1 MSQKRVW
8 ILGGGTF
15 VAGAA
20 VLAVIAS
27 GLLQEPDRA
36 PQPPV
41 APPLAQP
48 ADTPLSP
55 QSPIPAAPTAGQ
67 AQAVPNATAQPSAAG
82 QPVPDPGVVAPPP
95 EPPRFDV
102 VRVARDGETLVAGS
116 AAPGS
121 AVVLRVDGAII
132 AQTVADPA
140 GQFVALFSLGYSE
153 AAQSM
158 TLEAEGA
165 DGVVLAA
172 DGTVILT
179 PRAAPVALA
188 QVPAA
193 PPDGPLD
200 PAAQDATRQD
210 PTGQV
215 LAAQGGASPEA
226 ASDPAAPSVGED
238 NVALALAEPPAQPQ
252 PQVPPPTAPQP
263 PAQAVGSAAQT
274 AAPLTAVSAPPELSA
289 AEVLAATE
297 TGASVDDQ
305 AAGPTPAAPDASAPE
320 SIALTADAVSAAPER
335 SNPERSNPEQA
346 TPPAQAALAEPAV
359 ADAGPSRPGVERAA
373 QADEGRQEAEQAIAS
388 LTPETRA
395 PGLAPA
401 AGTPAAEM
409 AEAGTPEAEMAGA
422 EMAGAEMAE
431 AQIAAAQTAET
442 QVTEILSAPP
452 DQTDDATGDAT
463 VDPAA
468 RLAMAEDVPTAFMV
482 RGSGEV
488 ELLDR
493 APPVVD
499 NVVIDSISYSALGD
513 VLIAGR
519 AARSQPSPRLR
530 IYLDNRP
537 IAVATAAGGDWASD
551 LPDVDPGVYTLRVD
565 QLSDEGR
572 VVSRFET
579 PFQREDPGLVVA
591 AQAQAAALEP
601 ALEQVPPP
609 EPVSEPGATPVAGGG
624 QPSAGAE
631 QPASGQTGDAVLA
644 ASGESGVARRAET
657 GADNAASG
665 AGGGVP
671 PVSLITVQP
680 GHTLWAISDA
690 RYGAGELYVVIYR
703 ANRDQIRNP
712 DLIYPGQVF
721 TLPDNQ
727 PPDNQPPDNQ
737 PPEN

>member
-1 MSQKRVW
+1 M
-8 ILGGGTF
+8 
-15 VAGAA
+15 
-20 VLAVIAS
+20 
-27 GLLQEPDRA
+27 
-36 PQPPV
+36 
-41 APPLAQP
+41 
-48 ADTPLSP
+48 
-55 QSPIPAAPTAGQ
+55 
-67 AQAVPNATAQPSAAG
+67 
-82 QPVPDPGVVAPPP
+82 
-95 EPPRFDV
+95 
-102 VRVARDGETLVAGS
+102 
-116 AAPGS
+116 
-121 AVVLRVDGAII
+121 
-132 AQTVADPA
+132 
-140 GQFVALFSLGYSE
+140 
-153 AAQSM
+153 
-158 TLEAEGA
+158 
-165 DGVVLAA
+165 
-172 DGTVILT
+172 ILT

-193 PPDGPLD
+193 APDGPLDAAAQDPAGQD
-200 PAAQDATRQD
+200 PAAQDATGQD

-252 PQVPPPTAPQP
+252 PQVPPLTAPQL

-274 AAPLTAVSAPPELSA
+274 AAPLAAASAPPELSA
-289 AEVLAATE
+289 AEVAATTE
-297 TGASVDDQ
+297 AGPSVDDQ
-305 AAGPTPAAPDASAPE
+305 ADVRPPAAPAPAAPD
-320 SIALTADAVSAAPER
+320 
-335 SNPERSNPEQA
+335 
-346 TPPAQAALAEPAV
+346 EPAV

-591 AQAQAAALEP
+591 AQALAAAPEP
-601 ALEQVPPP
+601 ALEQVPAP

-727 PPDNQPPDNQ
+727 PPDNQPP
-737 PPEN
+737 EN

>member
-165 DGVVLAA
+165 DGVVLA
-172 DGTVILT
+172 
-179 PRAAPVALA
+179 

-193 PPDGPLD
+193 PPDGPLDPAAQD

-409 AEAGTPEAEMAGA
+409 AEAGTPEA

-737 PPEN
+737 PPDNQPPEN